1 MIKVKSG
8 TKGLSP
14 IFVIVLTVF
23 IDITG
28 YGIIIPLLPFYAK
41 EFQASPAALGILIAS
56 FAIMQFFFS
65 PLLGKASDKKGRKP
79 ILLVSLLMSLIGFT
93 VFSFANSYLLLV
105 LSRIIAGIATER
117 AVAQA
122 YIADVTDHKTRT
134 KEMGKI
140 GAALGAGF
148 IVGPVLGGTLGTY
161 GFSIPGYAA
170 MILTSINIIFV
181 MLFLPEP
188 QREKEKTAEN
198 TSGGLGYLRGLR
210 ESLRK
215 PLLGPTLLIL
225 FIVTI
230 AFSTIPVIVPLL
242 SIDFFNFG
250 SLELSFVFI
259 YIGLIQIVL
268 QGFLIGPLS
277 KRLGEEQLIII
288 GPILM
293 AAGSILM
300 PVFQNVVLFFLTN
313 SLLAAGFG
321 LINTSIPAFLSK
333 KISLNEQGSI
343 LGIAGSVASMGNIP
357 GPLII
362 GFIYAFAGSFVPFF
376 ISAVMLAAAFLIACR
391 VYSVC
396 KFLK

>member
-1 MIKVKSG
+1 MTFNKKS
-8 TKGLSP
+8 KGLSP

-28 YGIIIPLLPFYAK
+28 FGIIIPLLPFYAN
-41 EFQASPAALGILIAS
+41 EFQAGPTALGVLIAS

-79 ILLVSLLMSLIGFT
+79 ILLISLLISFISFT
-93 VFSFANSYLLLV
+93 IFSFANSYLMLLF
-105 LSRIIAGIATER
+105 SRIIAGIATER

-122 YIADVTDHKTRT
+122 YIADVTDKKART

-148 IVGPVLGGTLGTY
+148 IIGPALGGILSTY

-170 MILTSINIIFV
+170 MILTLINILFV
-181 MLFLPEP
+181 ISFLPEP
-188 QREKEKTAEN
+188 QRIKEKTIEPI
-198 TSGGLGYLRGLR
+198 SKSSGYLRGLR
-210 ESLRK
+210 DSLRK

-225 FIVTI
+225 VIVTL

-242 SIDFFNFG
+242 SIDFFNFN
-250 SLELSFVFI
+250 SLELSYVFI
-259 YIGLIQIVL
+259 YIGLIQIIM
-268 QGFLIGPLS
+268 QGFLINRLS
-277 KRLGEEQLIII
+277 KRLGEEKLIAL

-293 AAGSILM
+293 ATGTLLM
-300 PVFQNVVLFFLTN
+300 PIFQSVVIFFLAN
-313 SLLAAGFG
+313 AVLAAGFG
-321 LINTSIPAFLSK
+321 IINTSIPAFLSK
-333 KISLNEQGSI
+333 RTSLNEQGSI
-343 LGIAGSVASMGNIP
+343 LGIAGSVASIANIP

-362 GFIYAFAGSFVPFF
+362 GLIYEITGSFVPFF
-376 ISAVMLAAAFLIACR
+376 ISAVMLATAFLIGCR
-391 VYSVC
+391 VYSAC